1 MVSCNSEKNFIKDQ
15 IISFN
20 TAVKEIVKIR
30 TNYEKHM
37 LGDFRGDN
45 EKVLDALEQAI
56 KHLKAERKNLKET
69 YFGRKTSKFTP
80 RKFFYQETV
89 YFGTSTKIEWTNKGL
104 NIIEGERLEFPDEF
118 EKITINPSDE
128 TWKQFEE
135 NLRNL
140 NLKPVEPGEL
150 ILDGMEV
157 ECHITF
163 KTKLVQFNIINPDF
177 ENYEKLRELVNN
189 LTICDDFPEG
199 AFVDEEETGE

>member
-1 MVSCNSEKNFIKDQ
+1 M
-15 IISFN
+15 
-20 TAVKEIVKIR
+20 
-30 TNYEKHM
+30 NY
-37 LGDFRGDN
+37 
-45 EKVLDALEQAI
+45 
-56 KHLKAERKNLKET
+56 
-69 YFGRKTSKFTP
+69 SP

-104 NIIEGERLEFPDEF
+104 NIIEGERLAFPDEF
-118 EKITINPSDE
+118 EEITINPSDE

-140 NLKPVEPGEL
+140 NLKPVEPEEL

-163 KTKLVQFNIINPDF
+163 KTKLVKFNILNPDF
-177 ENYEKLRELVNN
+177 ENYEKLRELVNR

-199 AFVDEEETGE
+199 ALFDEEETGE

>member
-1 MVSCNSEKNFIKDQ
+1 MS
-15 IISFN
+15 
-20 TAVKEIVKIR
+20 
-30 TNYEKHM
+30 
-37 LGDFRGDN
+37 
-45 EKVLDALEQAI
+45 
-56 KHLKAERKNLKET
+56 
-69 YFGRKTSKFTP
+69 
-80 RKFFYQETV
+80 YQ
-89 YFGTSTKIEWTNKGL
+89 KWEW
-104 NIIEGERLEFPDEF
+104 
-118 EKITINPSDE
+118 
-128 TWKQFEE
+128 FEE

-199 AFVDEEETGE
+199 ALFDEEETGE

>member
-1 MVSCNSEKNFIKDQ
+1 M
-15 IISFN
+15 
-20 TAVKEIVKIR
+20 
-30 TNYEKHM
+30 NY
-37 LGDFRGDN
+37 
-45 EKVLDALEQAI
+45 
-56 KHLKAERKNLKET
+56 
-69 YFGRKTSKFTP
+69 SP

-104 NIIEGERLEFPDEF
+104 NIIEGERLAFPDEF
-118 EKITINPSDE
+118 EEITINPSDE

-140 NLKPVEPGEL
+140 NLKPVEPKEM

-177 ENYEKLRELVNN
+177 EFK
-189 LTICDDFPEG
+189 IK
-199 AFVDEEETGE
+199 

>member
-1 MVSCNSEKNFIKDQ
+1 MVSYNSEKDFIKDQ
-15 IISFN
+15 ISSYN
-20 TAVKEIVKIR
+20 TAIKAIR
-30 TNYEKHM
+30 QMSSEYEKNTLLEM
-37 LGDFRGDN
+37 RGDN

-69 YFGRKTSKFTP
+69 YFGKKTSKFTP

-118 EKITINPSDE
+118 EEITINPSDE

-140 NLKPVEPGEL
+140 NLKPVEPEEL

-163 KTKLVQFNIINPDF
+163 KTKLVQFNILNPDF
-177 ENYEKLRELVNN
+177 ENYEKLRELVNR

-199 AFVDEEETGE
+199 ALFDEEETVE